1 MKLQRNKNI
10 KKINV
15 ETQCITSLQKRFG
28 FTLLEY
34 LVAVAISLIFLGS
47 LVTVYIQIEKSVK
60 ISNARMEAYQNARA
74 ALDFLTNEIKDAR
87 PNFFLLIDKNL
98 SYGDRIDNDGDGRI
112 DEELADGLDNDG
124 DRVEGKDDRDYRF
137 LNGATEYGY
146 GIPDLGDDRVD
157 EDVKYSR
164 DELTFRVASPVG
176 VSFDINYRI
185 ALFQDENDVLLRTIN
200 STPPIIGPIAFD
212 VLSFNI
218 LAWNNNPLNP
228 GWVTSLNGDAPTSIY
243 AEITVQ
249 PDYPGLEPI
258 TVHTI
263 INLELVM

>member
-1 MKLQRNKNI
+1 MELQRNKNI
-10 KKINV
+10 KKIEV
-15 ETQCITSLQKRFG
+15 ETQYITSLQKRFG

-34 LVAVAISLIFLGS
+34 LVAAMISLIFLSS
-47 LVTVYIQIEKSVK
+47 LVTVYIQIDKSAK

-87 PNFFLLIDKNL
+87 PNFFLLIDRNL
-98 SYGDRIDNDGDGRI
+98 PYGDRIDNDGDGRI
-112 DEELADGLDNDG
+112 DEELADGVDNDG
-124 DRVEGKDDRDYRF
+124 DWISGRDDRDNRF
-137 LNGATEYGY
+137 SNGATEYGY

-157 EDVKYSR
+157 EDVRYSR
-164 DELTFRVASPVG
+164 DELTFRVASPIGVG
-176 VSFDINYRI
+176 FDINYRI
-185 ALFQDENDVLLRTIN
+185 ELFQDENDVLLRTIN
-200 STPPIIGPIAFD
+200 STPPIISPIAFD

-228 GWVTSLNGDAPTSIY
+228 GWVTSLSGDAPTTIY

-249 PDYPGLEPI
+249 PDYPNLEPI